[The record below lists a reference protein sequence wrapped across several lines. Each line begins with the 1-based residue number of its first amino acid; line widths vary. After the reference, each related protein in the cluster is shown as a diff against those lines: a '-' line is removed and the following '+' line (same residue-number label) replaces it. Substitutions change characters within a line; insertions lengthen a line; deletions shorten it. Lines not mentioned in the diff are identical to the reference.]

1 MANNM
6 KKKISIVLICV
17 FILSACGS
25 SKHANCDAYGDVDN
39 NREVTIS

>member
-1 MANNM
+1 M
-6 KKKISIVLICV
+6 KTKIIIVLISA